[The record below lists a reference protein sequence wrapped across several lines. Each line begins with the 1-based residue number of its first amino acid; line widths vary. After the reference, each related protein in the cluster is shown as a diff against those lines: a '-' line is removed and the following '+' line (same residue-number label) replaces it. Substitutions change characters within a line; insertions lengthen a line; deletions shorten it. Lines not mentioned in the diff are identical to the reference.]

1 MSETIIAW
9 EEPETRAPR
18 RENRDW
24 TSVAASL
31 RENPNKT
38 AKIAVGEANR
48 QLASSIKSGKI
59 AAFAP
64 AGAFEASSRATKD
77 QAEGEA
83 KTFDIFASFV
93 GEPVGEPVAEA
104 AAAPVEV
111 ASAEPAPVETL
122 PEAAVVEA
130 TAPVVE
136 TPAEPDSF
144 TVNAGTE
151 GEPDAGA
158 VDDGWG

>member
-31 RENPNKT
+31 RENPEKT

-93 GEPVGEPVAEA
+93 GEPVVEA
-104 AAAPVEV
+104 TATPVEV
-111 ASAEPAPVETL
+111 ASVQPAPVETV
-122 PEAAVVEA
+122 PETAAVEPVVEVA
-130 TAPVVE
+130 APVVE
-136 TPAEPDSF
+136 DSF
-144 TVNAGTE
+144 TINSGTE
-151 GEPDAGA
+151 GAPDADA

>member
-1 MSETIIAW
+1 MSESIIAW

-64 AGAFEASSRATKD
+64 AGAFEASSRASKD

-93 GEPVGEPVAEA
+93 GEPVVEAVAAPAEA
-104 AAAPVEV
+104 ASAETAPVE
-111 ASAEPAPVETL
+111 AMTEAP
-122 PEAAVVEA
+122 VVEA

-136 TPAEPDSF
+136 TPAEPDNF

>member
-1 MSETIIAW
+1 MSESIIAW

-93 GEPVGEPVAEA
+93 GEPVAEA
-104 AAAPVEV
+104 AATPVEV
-111 ASAEPAPVETL
+111 AATQPAPVETVT
-122 PEAAVVEA
+122 EAVVETA
-130 TAPVVE
+130 APVVE
-136 TPAEPDSF
+136 TPANPDSF